1 VRNVGQS
8 VTERGSPSAVMSRV
22 GLQYVSVCGSGMT
35 ATCSGYL
42 MPVGE
47 SQGHVREGSSL
58 VGVRSR
64 IGFFGYCIVR
74 GLVVNKRPRSR
85 SPSLVQAQAGK
96 HSESNSWCSRC
107 PALPYCTVAVVP
119 RSDDGGQDDAEIK
132 RFPRQMKKRIEA
144 DRRMTR
150 SESRTGPRG
159 LLRCKVGR
167 CVVKVVMVVGRLQ
180 KQSMS
185 VPGDP

>member
-1 VRNVGQS
+1 
-8 VTERGSPSAVMSRV
+8 M
-22 GLQYVSVCGSGMT
+22 
-35 ATCSGYL
+35 
-42 MPVGE
+42 
-47 SQGHVREGSSL
+47 
-58 VGVRSR
+58 
-64 IGFFGYCIVR
+64 
-74 GLVVNKRPRSR
+74 VNKRPRSR

-96 HSESNSWCSRC
+96 HSKSNTWCRRC
-107 PALPYCTVAVVP
+107 LALPYCIVAVAVVP

-144 DRRMTR
+144 DRRMKR
-150 SESRTGPRG
+150 RESRTGPRG

-167 CVVKVVMVVGRLQ
+167 CVVKAVMVVCRLQ